1 VPLYALTIFCGAFL
15 LFLVQPLMGKYLLPW
30 FGGGPGVW
38 TTCLLF
44 FQTLLLGGY
53 AYAHFLQ
60 RLTPKRQTLIHLLLL
75 AAALA
80 FLPVVPGAQWKPTGT
95 EEPVGRILLL
105 LTATLGLPYLVLS
118 ATGPLLQRWFSLSHP
133 GVSPYRLYALSNVGS
148 LLALVAYPFF
158 FEPRFSRSAVGL
170 GWSAGLGVFAV
181 LCGAC
186 AWRVRNAAASSPVAG
201 VADPGGQNKAP
212 GSTTPA
218 TAPAEAKPAPLD
230 RFLWFTLPA
239 LASLLLAAATNKLCL
254 DIAAIPFLWVL
265 PLGVYLLTFILC
277 FDHPRWYSRGAF
289 IALLAVCALLLAH
302 LFSIPSPKLYQQ
314 LVTFIGTLFAA
325 CMVCHGELHRLR
337 PAPGRLTGYY
347 LAIAAGG
354 AGGTLCVTLIAPLL
368 FSDYRELQLG
378 LVMLPYFLGV
388 LCWLHRSRAIPLGLA
403 AGLVAFGP
411 MLAGLR
417 ADRGE
422 AWYDWFVSFGRELGQ
437 LVTTQ
442 WPALL
447 ISAVVLVI
455 ALWGGLR
462 RDAPWRKRLL
472 LVPALLTGL
481 LATVFTLQAK
491 RDRHETYAAE
501 RNFYGAY
508 RVGLFDEAPA
518 KEAHFLVLSN
528 GGTTHGQQFLN
539 GQQQHWP
546 TTYYSETS
554 GVGRAIS
561 VLPGGRRRIG
571 AVGLGT
577 GTIAAYGRPG
587 DTLRFYEINPA
598 IVGVAS
604 RTFAYLKN
612 TRATVSIALGDAR
625 LVMER
630 ELRSGS
636 AQQFDLLVLDAFSGD
651 AIPVHLLT
659 REALALYVRQLRPG
673 GIIAVHISNRHL
685 DLRPV
690 VEGLAQDAGLNFAT
704 IHDTVKKEHWW
715 LYDTDW
721 VLLSPDPAIL
731 QRDPIR
737 TAPLAPSDPDD
748 RIVWTDEHASL
759 LSVVK

>member
-1 VPLYALTIFCGAFL
+1 MPLYALTIFCGAFL

-60 RLTPKRQTLIHLLLL
+60 RLTPKRQTLVHLVLLV
-75 AAALA
+75 AALA
-80 FLPVVPGAQWKPTGT
+80 FLPVAPGAQWKPSGT
-95 EEPVGRILLL
+95 EEPIGRILLL

-158 FEPRFSRSAVGL
+158 FEPRFSRGAVGL

-186 AWRVRNAAASSPVAG
+186 AWRVRNASAGGHASLRAEPARTESGPP
-201 VADPGGQNKAP
+201 DKAP
-212 GSTTPA
+212 S
-218 TAPAEAKPAPLD
+218 PLD
-230 RFLWFTLPA
+230 RFLWFALPA
-239 LASLLLAAATNKLCL
+239 LASLLLAATTNKLCL

-277 FDHPRWYSRGAF
+277 FDHPRWYSRGLF
-289 IALLAVCALLLAH
+289 TALLAVCTLVLAH
-302 LFSIPSPKLYQQ
+302 LLSISAPKLHQQ
-314 LVTFIGTLFAA
+314 LITFIVTLFAA
-325 CMVCHGELHRLR
+325 CMVCHGELYRLR
-337 PAPGRLTGYY
+337 PAAGRLTGFY

-354 AGGTLCVTLIAPLL
+354 AGGTLLVTLVAPVV
-368 FSDYRELQLG
+368 FADYRELQLG

-388 LCWLHRSRAIPLGLA
+388 LCWLQRSRALAFGLA

-411 MLAGLR
+411 VLAALR
-417 ADRGE
+417 ADRGD
-422 AWYDWFVSFGRELGQ
+422 AWYGWFLSFFRELGQ
-437 LVTTQ
+437 LTTTQ
-442 WPALL
+442 WPVLL
-447 ISAVVLVI
+447 TTAVVLGI
-455 ALWGGLR
+455 ALWGSLR
-462 RDAPWRKRLL
+462 RDAAWNKRLL
-472 LVPALLTGL
+472 LIPALVTAL
-481 LATVFTLQAK
+481 LGAIFTLQA
-491 RDRHETYAAE
+491 RREREETYAAD

-508 RVGLFDEAPA
+508 RVGLFDEAPE

-546 TTYYSETS
+546 TTYYAETS
-554 GVGRAIS
+554 GVGRAFS
-561 VLPGGRRRIG
+561 ALPAGPRRIG

-587 DTLRFYEINPA
+587 DTFRFYEINPA

-604 RTFAYLKN
+604 RTFTYLKN
-612 TRATVSIALGDAR
+612 TRATVNIALGDAR

-630 ELRSGS
+630 ELRAGS
-636 AQQFDLLVLDAFSGD
+636 ARQFDLLVLDAFSGD

-690 VEGLAQDAGLNFAT
+690 VEGLAQDAGLHFAT

-721 VLLSPDPAIL
+721 VLLSPDPEIL
-731 QRDPIR
+731 QKDPIR
-737 TAPLAPSDPDD
+737 TAAQERPDANAPM
-748 RIVWTDEHASL
+748 IVWTDEHASL
-759 LSVVK
+759 FSVVK